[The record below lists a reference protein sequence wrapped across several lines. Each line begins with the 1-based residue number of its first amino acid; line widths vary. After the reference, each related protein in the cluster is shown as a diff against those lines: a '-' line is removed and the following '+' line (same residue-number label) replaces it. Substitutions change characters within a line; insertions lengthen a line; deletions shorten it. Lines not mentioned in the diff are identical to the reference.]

1 MFAKQTYEQAVDTL
15 GLRYLVAETGARR
28 MNSLRKAISEM
39 DFSILGVALAL
50 TVLGILSIYSSGMT
64 AEGVQVSNE
73 YIKQIV
79 WAVSGLALLVIVSLI
94 DYKRMKDYSLFI
106 YIGCVLLIIYARLFG
121 HEVNGAKSWIGLF
134 GEFGIQ
140 PSEFT
145 KLGTI
150 LFLAQY
156 LADSEHQSS
165 FRRLVVSFLIILL
178 PVGIIITQSDM
189 GTALV
194 FFPIFIFMVYMAGLD
209 RRYILFILAA
219 VFATALLT
227 ILPLWEQ
234 YILKTPTT
242 FLFVFY
248 KLPYVLYLIAAS
260 SAVLALS
267 IWGWISFKKKYYF
280 WIAYASLLSV
290 GSLATA
296 LLAHRALKE
305 YQIMRLIVFLDPSID
320 PRGSGWNILQSI
332 TAIGSG
338 GLVGKGF
345 LQGTQSHYRYLPQQS
360 TDFIFSIIAEEWGF
374 IGGFAVFGLFF
385 ILLRRCSSLLKSAKD
400 SYAIYVVAGI
410 MGMIFFHF
418 MINAGMAMGIMPVTG
433 IPLFFLSYGGTS
445 LWAIMVAMGFLLG
458 ISARRY
464 RT

>member
-1 MFAKQTYEQAVDTL
+1 
-15 GLRYLVAETGARR
+15 
-28 MNSLRKAISEM
+28 MNSIKKTIAEM
-39 DFSILGVALAL
+39 DFALVGVTLAL
-50 TVLGILSIYSSGMT
+50 TVMGILSIYSSGVNS
-64 AEGVQVSNE
+64 EGVHVSNE
-73 YIKQIV
+73 YFKQIV
-79 WAVSGLALLVIVSLI
+79 WAVSGLAILAIVSMI
-94 DYKRMKDYSLFI
+94 DYQRMKDYSWIIYSFFI
-106 YIGCVLLIIYARLFG
+106 LLIIYVRFFG

-140 PSEFT
+140 PSEFM
-145 KLGTI
+145 KIACI

-156 LADSEHQSS
+156 LSESEHQSS
-165 FRRLVVSFLIILL
+165 FRRLLIAFAIILL
-178 PVGIIITQSDM
+178 PVVIIITQSDM

-194 FFPIFIFMVYMAGLD
+194 FFPVFLFMAYIAGID
-209 RRYILFILAA
+209 RRYVAFILAA
-219 VFATALLT
+219 ILATVVLT

-234 YILKTPTT
+234 YILKAPTS
-242 FLFVFY
+242 FL
-248 KLPYVLYLIAAS
+248 YVLYRPPYVIYLIVAS
-260 SAVLALS
+260 FLVLGLSA
-267 IWGWISFKKKYYF
+267 WGWFSFKKKYYF
-280 WIAYASLLSV
+280 WISYISLLV
-290 GSLATA
+290 AGSLTA
-296 LLAHRALKE
+296 SSLAHKALKE

-338 GLVGKGF
+338 GLLGKGF

-374 IGGFAVFGLFF
+374 IGGFAVFCLYFV
-385 ILLRRCSSLLKSAKD
+385 LLRRCSNLLKSVKD

-433 IPLFFLSYGGTS
+433 IPLFFLSYGGAS
-445 LWAIMVAMGFLLG
+445 LWVIMIAIGLLLA
-458 ISARRY
+458 ISARRF